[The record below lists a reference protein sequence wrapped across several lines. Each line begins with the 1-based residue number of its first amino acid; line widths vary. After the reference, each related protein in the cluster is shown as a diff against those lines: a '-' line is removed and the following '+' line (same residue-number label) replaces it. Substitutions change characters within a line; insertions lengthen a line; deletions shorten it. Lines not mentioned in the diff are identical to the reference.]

1 MARHETPPMTPHPGI
16 ILGKLRLESLLGRG
30 GMASVWLATHI
41 GLNSRMA
48 VKVLDPKVLADDP
61 QYERR
66 FLREAQLAAQIHHP
80 NLISVSDVG
89 RDPVTKLNYLVMEY
103 LPGGT
108 LTGLIRARGAL
119 PEAEATRI
127 VRQVAGAL
135 CQAERFHLVHRDIK
149 PDNILFGEHGEA
161 KLADLGIA
169 KADLGN
175 HVELTRVRIL
185 CGTPGYISP
194 EQARDS
200 RKVDVRADI
209 YSLGAVFYEMLA
221 ARRPYGGDTIP
232 AVMEQICTNPP
243 PDLRTLRP
251 DVSERTSRLVH
262 SMLATDADKRPQT
275 ARALLEALG
284 DVPPPEEPPPPAHVL
299 GGAPIVASTVVS
311 PPPPVGETKRSRR
324 GAATAI
330 PVDRPAP
337 SARSVRIRSVTSRL
351 FSRQAVSA
359 AALASVAG
367 ALLCAFAWIAL
378 HEPVV
383 RETMLGGFGAPPAPA
398 EGLPPSAPPPAS
410 PPSGPVPTET
420 LPPEPAPPAEAPPV
434 AAFPEGASPAVV
446 SGRHHAAMTLS
457 LWLGGK
463 AIDAATVTLFPEE
476 GAPIRLTGA
485 PYVADLP
492 AGSRFDLRVEAGRQ
506 GAARWRAAEASGLV
520 AAGHVA
526 FRGLEPAEARR
537 VRVRG
542 FQVVSGGAPV
552 AEVRGTLLQYG
563 GPRVFGPCAPEELAG
578 FLRAFAA
585 LDGRFALRFDD
596 ADGRPLARFD
606 MALAKPETGDAT
618 PLLAGVRLDL
628 ATGAVTL
635 YEEGSDE

>member
-1 MARHETPPMTPHPGI
+1 MARHETLPMTPHPGM

-80 NLISVSDVG
+80 NLVSVSDVG
-89 RDPVTKLNYLVMEY
+89 RDPDTKLNYLVMEY

-127 VRQVAGAL
+127 VRQVASAL

-175 HVELTRVRIL
+175 HVELTQVRIV
-185 CGTPGYISP
+185 CGTAGYISP

-200 RKVDVRADI
+200 GKVDARADI

-221 ARRPYGGDTIP
+221 ARRPYGGDTVP

-243 PDLRTLRP
+243 PNLRTLRP
-251 DVSERTSRLVH
+251 DVSERTSVLIH
-262 SMLATDADKRPQT
+262 AMLSTDAAKRPQT

-284 DVPPPEEPPPPAHVL
+284 GEPPAAETEPPPRTV
-299 GGAPIVASTVVS
+299 GGAPIVASTVAS
-311 PPPPVGETKRSRR
+311 PPQPPAAAGKTKVSNP
-324 GAATAI
+324 GMATTI
-330 PVDRPAP
+330 PLDRPAP
-337 SARSVRIRSVTSRL
+337 SARSVRIRSATSRI
-351 FSRQAVSA
+351 FSRQTVSAVTLASIAGVLLCVLGWLVLRESAVRAKVLGPPPAETPPEASPPAAPPTSPVPPPTSAREPVA
-359 AALASVAG
+359 AALPA
-367 ALLCAFAWIAL
+367 
-378 HEPVV
+378 
-383 RETMLGGFGAPPAPA
+383 APEAR
-398 EGLPPSAPPPAS
+398 
-410 PPSGPVPTET
+410 
-420 LPPEPAPPAEAPPV
+420 AEAPAPKPMV
-434 AAFPEGASPAVV
+434 L
-446 SGRHHAAMTLS
+446 T
-457 LWLGGK
+457 LWLGGE
-463 AIDAATVTLFPEE
+463 AITEATVTLFPEE

-492 AGSRFDLRVEAGRQ
+492 AGARFDLRVEAGHQ

-563 GPRVFGPCAPEELAG
+563 GSRVFGPCAPEELAG

-606 MALAKPETGDAT
+606 MALAKPEAGDAT

>member
-1 MARHETPPMTPHPGI
+1 MARHETPPMTPHPGM

-61 QYERR
+61 QYEKR

-80 NLISVSDVG
+80 NLVSVSDVG
-89 RDPVTKLNYLVMEY
+89 RDPDTKLNYLVMEY

-175 HVELTRVRIL
+175 HVELTQVRIV
-185 CGTPGYISP
+185 CGTAGYISP

-200 RKVDVRADI
+200 GKVDARADI

-221 ARRPYGGDTIP
+221 ARRPYGGDTVP

-243 PDLRTLRP
+243 PNLRTLRP
-251 DVSERTSRLVH
+251 DVSERTSVLIH
-262 SMLATDADKRPQT
+262 AMLSTDAAKRPQT

-284 DVPPPEEPPPPAHVL
+284 GEPPAAETEPPPRTV
-299 GGAPIVASTVVS
+299 GGAPIVASTVAS
-311 PPPPVGETKRSRR
+311 PPQPPAAAGKTKVSNP
-324 GAATAI
+324 GMATTI
-330 PVDRPAP
+330 PLDRPAP
-337 SARSVRIRSVTSRL
+337 SARSVRIRSATSRI
-351 FSRQAVSA
+351 FSRQTVSAVTLASIAGVLLCVLGWLVLRESAVRAKVLGPPPAETPPDAPLPAAPPTSPVPPPTAAREPVA
-359 AALASVAG
+359 AALPVA
-367 ALLCAFAWIAL
+367 
-378 HEPVV
+378 
-383 RETMLGGFGAPPAPA
+383 
-398 EGLPPSAPPPAS
+398 
-410 PPSGPVPTET
+410 
-420 LPPEPAPPAEAPPV
+420 PEARAEAPAPKPM
-434 AAFPEGASPAVV
+434 AL
-446 SGRHHAAMTLS
+446 T
-457 LWLGGK
+457 LWLGGE
-463 AIDAATVTLFPEE
+463 AITEATVTLFPEE

-492 AGSRFDLRVEAGRQ
+492 AGARFDLRVEAGHQ

-563 GPRVFGPCAPEELAG
+563 GSRVFGPCAPEELAG

-585 LDGRFALRFDD
+585 LDGRVALRFDD

-606 MALAKPETGDAT
+606 MALAKPAAGDAT